1 MLQMLTSI
9 CLIVLVTGLQAQQAS
24 YGAPSSSGYDASS
37 AGYTAPEA
45 SYSAPGDSYAAGYN
59 SYDYDGGYV
68 ATQEDGGLDLSKLTE
83 LLPLFVVVFAAI
95 ILAQLLSPL
104 FLQLLGLLVGVL
116 PLALSVKRPIID
128 AILAPF
134 NLQLCDLTATG
145 RSAPASFFESFG
157 SLSSEVGWSQDQINI
172 AANFADKAF
181 EAISSKSPQ

>member
-1 MLQMLTSI
+1 MLTSI

-134 NLQLCDLTATG
+134 NLQLCDCPATG
-145 RSAPASFFESFG
+145 CGRSFSESFR
-157 SLSSEVGWSQDQINI
+157 SLEGELGWSESHANMMATFAETAFETISSEYQSEDC
-172 AANFADKAF
+172 
-181 EAISSKSPQ
+181 